1 MKTQIED
8 LGNIGLIIDDWDI
21 SKSFRPRTL
30 TVDYRSWI
38 AYVSRKAVPAN
49 IDITDAEYWKPIFR
63 LDATVAFDYN
73 AFKDF
78 ITEEF
83 NKLKVLVDTFLVTS
97 GGTALDNKFG
107 DNEFI
112 GVNQKVL
119 TESINKLWDKIS
131 DMTGEPTQG
140 INMTVTPNYFINA
153 NGCDVHIT
161 ASSAQANGK
170 FEKIEF
176 IINGEKI
183 AEAENVEFFE
193 TDTRITRTSDIT
205 CKAKIMGIEY
215 EKTKTIQQFKP
226 YWLGAGANYQAVM
239 INDNL
244 RPVTD
249 GLRGAFDITVNDDG
263 DKFFVILDNGYEGSI
278 IRIDMNGF
286 EIPITRKSDITDY
299 IVYESDNGYIVGT
312 YNIDING

>member
-1 MKTQIED
+1 MNTQIED
-8 LGNIGLIIDDWDI
+8 LGNIGLIIDDWSI
-21 SKSFRPRTL
+21 EKSFKPRTL

-49 IDITDAEYWKPIFR
+49 VDITDATYWKPIFR
-63 LDATVAFDYN
+63 LDSAIAFDYN
-73 AFKDF
+73 SFKEF
-78 ITEEF
+78 IIEEF
-83 NKLKVLVDTFLVTS
+83 NKLKVLVDTFLRTS

-107 DNEFI
+107 NNEFV

-119 TESINKLWDKIS
+119 TDSINMLWDKIS
-131 DMTGEPTQG
+131 DMTGEPTNG
-140 INMTVTPNYFINA
+140 IVMTVTPSYFINRE
-153 NGCDVHIT
+153 GCDVHIT

-176 IINGEKI
+176 IINGEKV
-183 AEAENVEFFE
+183 AEAENVEYFE
-193 TDTRITRTSDIT
+193 ADTHITETSVIT
-205 CKAKIMGIEY
+205 CKATIMGIEY

-226 YWLGAGANYQAVM
+226 YWLGAGNSYQDVM

-249 GLRGAFDITVNDDG
+249 GLRGAFDITISNTG
-263 DKFFVILDNGYEGSI
+263 DKFFIILDNGYEGSI

-286 EIPITRKSDITDY
+286 EIPITRRNDITDY
-299 IVYESDNGYIVGT
+299 IVYESNSGYTSGT
-312 YNIDING
+312 YNIDVNG